1 MAVDTSHCFLDV
13 KFLGQPS
20 FTSIID
26 SKTFTD
32 FGFCHDDACLL
43 RYALQVFTFI
53 LPSLL
58 AFGRT
63 I

>member
-1 MAVDTSHCFLDV
+1 MLPRHIMAVDTSHCFLDV

-43 RYALQVFTFI
+43 
-53 LPSLL
+53 
-58 AFGRT
+58 
-63 I
+63 